1 MAVCD
6 TCGHKDM
13 CGKYLSTGGVKHC
26 DNHTGLKRKPTKAKR
41 QEALSTL
48 NRAIGIIEGVAM
60 TADQNASEAL
70 GTAVEMLEEALKVV
84 LTDG

>member
-13 CGKYLSTGGVKHC
+13 CGKYMSTGGVKHC
-26 DNHTGLKRKPTKAKR
+26 DNHTGLKGKPTKAER
-41 QEALSTL
+41 QEALFTMH
-48 NRAIGIIEGVAM
+48 RALGVIEGVM
-60 TADQNASEAL
+60 LLSDKDASEAL
-70 GTAVEMLEEALKVV
+70 GCAVEMLEEALKVV